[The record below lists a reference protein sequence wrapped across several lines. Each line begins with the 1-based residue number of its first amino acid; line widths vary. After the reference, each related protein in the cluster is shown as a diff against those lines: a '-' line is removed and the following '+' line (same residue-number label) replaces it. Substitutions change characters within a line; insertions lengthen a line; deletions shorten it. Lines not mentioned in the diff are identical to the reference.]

1 MKHVTVKILFT
12 IPALLTMTSLIPQ
25 LSFGQG
31 NAAVASGAPSNAL
44 PGADGGSG
52 TAIRPESR
60 IRIGPGDLL
69 DMTVFDSPELA
80 QTVRVSDAGD
90 ASFNLIG
97 EVHLAG
103 LTANE
108 AQSFIAG
115 KLKAGNY
122 VLNPQVAV
130 LIKEYNTQGVSV
142 VGEVNKPGVY
152 NVLGTQTLLDLI
164 AAAGG
169 TTAFAGPE
177 ATIRRSTDNSIVSV
191 RFSKDAQTS
200 FSSDV
205 RVYPGD
211 KIIVGRAGL
220 VYVLGDVGRPGGFV
234 MENDGKLTLVEALA
248 MAGGSNPTASLSR
261 AKLIRKTTTSYTE
274 VPIQLKKMLHG
285 EATAPQLQTEDIL
298 YIPSNALKST
308 FRSQASS
315 IIGATTGAAIYHSM
329 P

>member
-152 NVLGTQTLLDLI
+152 NVLGNSNVV
-164 AAAGG
+164 
-169 TTAFAGPE
+169 GPYRCRGRHNRF
-177 ATIRRSTDNSIVSV
+177 RRSRSHD
-191 RFSKDAQTS
+191 
-200 FSSDV
+200 
-205 RVYPGD
+205 
-211 KIIVGRAGL
+211 
-220 VYVLGDVGRPGGFV
+220 
-234 MENDGKLTLVEALA
+234 
-248 MAGGSNPTASLSR
+248 
-261 AKLIRKTTTSYTE
+261 
-274 VPIQLKKMLHG
+274 
-285 EATAPQLQTEDIL
+285 QTEH
-298 YIPSNALKST
+298 
-308 FRSQASS
+308 R
-315 IIGATTGAAIYHSM
+315 
-329 P
+329 